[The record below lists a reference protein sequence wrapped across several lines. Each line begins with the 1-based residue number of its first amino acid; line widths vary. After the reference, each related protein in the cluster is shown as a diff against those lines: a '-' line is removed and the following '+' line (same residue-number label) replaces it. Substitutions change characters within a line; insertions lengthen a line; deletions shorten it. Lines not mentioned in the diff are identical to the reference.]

1 MKSSVAEAKFFSRY
15 LLSQVMAEKKTQ
27 KTTTKN
33 LNLALFLIHFFRI
46 CLNAL
51 IWLNIFFFTKQE
63 GNKELVMEGT
73 GSFNSSG
80 NYAK

>member
-1 MKSSVAEAKFFSRY
+1 M
-15 LLSQVMAEKKTQ
+15 LLSDW
-27 KTTTKN
+27 
-33 LNLALFLIHFFRI
+33 I
-46 CLNAL
+46 
-51 IWLNIFFFTKQE
+51 FFTKQE